1 MPPTVKWPW
10 TSEAWFLHLCHR
22 RNDTCHS
29 QINGGD
35 EQGDPVES
43 TLEATKAREP
53 SDRRSHSPIVIL
65 KWGVIQLSIPLF
77 RRGLVIPPRV
87 TLNP

>member
-10 TSEAWFLHLCHR
+10 TSESWFLHLCHR

-43 TLEATKAREP
+43 TPEGTTAREHHD
-53 SDRRSHSPIVIL
+53 SRSHSPIAIL
-65 KWGVIQLSIPLF
+65 KLGVIQLLIPLF
-77 RRGLVIPPRV
+77 RHGLVIPTRV
-87 TLNP
+87 ALNP